1 MQDIQMNNTYINRP
15 IGSLVRPCR
24 AILVLVIGNMLSYA
38 REIPVIVKLR
48 AASNKIA
55 GQIYP

>member
-1 MQDIQMNNTYINRP
+1 MNNTYINRP
-15 IGSLVRPCR
+15 TGSLVRPCG